1 VRLVIAGAKL
11 FGAQIVRSLHGAG
24 FELLGV
30 TSPDSVRPGTGHQ
43 RDRVREV
50 AEELGIPWRP
60 TPDMPELGDADL
72 MIAAHYQKMIP
83 TRLLDKVPL
92 AIGYHPSL
100 LPRHRGPDAIRWA
113 LACGDSITGGSVY
126 QLTGTVDG
134 GPLLGQESVT
144 IQPGDTA
151 ESLWR
156 RDLFPLGITML
167 SRAVDQIVSGSVVFT
182 PQDSAAATY
191 ESWFPPPDAPAKN
204 PADLAVAPRG

>member
-1 VRLVIAGAKL
+1 MKLVIAGAKL
-11 FGAQIVRSLHGAG
+11 FGAEIVRTLHGAG

-30 TSPDSVRPGTGHQ
+30 TSANSAKQGTVPA
-43 RDRVREV
+43 RDRVKET
-50 AEELGIPWRP
+50 AEELGITWWP
-60 TPDMPELGDADL
+60 TPDMPELGKADL
-72 MIAAHYQKMIP
+72 LVTAHYQKLIP

-126 QLTGTVDG
+126 QLTGAVDG

-156 RDLFPLGITML
+156 RDLHPLGISML
-167 SRAVDQIVSGSVVFT
+167 LKAVEQLVAGSVVFT
-182 PQDSAAATY
+182 PQDPAAATY
-191 ESWFPPPDAPAKN
+191 ESWFPEPGAPAMNLK
-204 PADLAVAPRG
+204 DLSAR

>member
-1 VRLVIAGAKL
+1 MVRYERVTPSGDGVKVVVAGAKL
-11 FGAQIVRSLHGAG
+11 FGAEIVRSLHRSG
-24 FELLGV
+24 FKLLGV
-30 TSPDSVRPGTGHQ
+30 VTSPGPAQHGAGHQ

-50 AEELGIPWRP
+50 ADELGIPWWP
-60 TPDMPELGDADL
+60 TPDMPELGSADL
-72 MIAAHYQKMIP
+72 LITAHYQKIIP
-83 TRLLDKVPL
+83 TRLLDKLPL

-126 QLTGTVDG
+126 QLTDTVDG

-156 RDLFPLGITML
+156 RDLFPLGIAML
-167 SRAVDQIVSGSVVFT
+167 SKAADQIVSGSVAFT

-191 ESWFPPPDAPAKN
+191 ESWFP
-204 PADLAVAPRG
+204 LT